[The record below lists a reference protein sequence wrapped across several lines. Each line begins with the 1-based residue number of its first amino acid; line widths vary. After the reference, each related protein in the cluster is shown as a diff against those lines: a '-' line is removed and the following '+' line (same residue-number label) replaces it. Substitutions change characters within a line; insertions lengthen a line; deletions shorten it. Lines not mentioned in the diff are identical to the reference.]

1 MGPERSRLTVLT
13 PLLPRTAPA
22 IRVVQPG
29 LVRFSEGEGMPTPFF
44 GFPEGELP
52 FDYEICGTCGYDHV
66 YDGCDPDVY
75 RRIKEAH
82 EAAERKERAMKG
94 CICTAGDPC
103 DYHAATCVTCIGGCQ
118 GHPVSRFDPEQDA
131 AHRAAEF
138 EHNIT
143 TRVAEMR
150 KPHIPRYWLENKDGE
165 HMVFVL
171 VGLRQPGDGPDP
183 RSWIRYNYPEDDMQ
197 LATADQACRRL
208 CRPAHMSQDWGETEE
223 SGDAI
228 WYGYYFSPER
238 WEQIQD
244 VLMGLLGEPG
254 TAPPRLFAKE

>member
-1 MGPERSRLTVLT
+1 
-13 PLLPRTAPA
+13 
-22 IRVVQPG
+22 
-29 LVRFSEGEGMPTPFF
+29 MPTPFF

-66 YDGCDPDVY
+66 YDGIDPAVY

-82 EAAERKERAMKG
+82 EKEERAM
-94 CICTAGDPC
+94 
-103 DYHAATCVTCIGGCQ
+103 AAEEI
-118 GHPVSRFDPEQDA
+118 SPEQDA
-131 AHRAAEF
+131 AIRAAKF
-138 EHNIT
+138 EHRIIG
-143 TRVAEMR
+143 RVAEMR
-150 KPHIPRYWLENKDGE
+150 KPHIPRYWLEDKDGE
-165 HMVFVL
+165 KMIFML

-197 LATADQACRRL
+197 LATADRACRRL

-228 WYGYYFSPER
+228 WYGYYFGAEG
-238 WEQIQD
+238 WEQIKN

-254 TAPPRLFAKE
+254 TAPPRLFEKEDEE